1 MAMRKKKLAV
11 FILTLFFIIGLVVV
25 DEAYSDMMG
34 KVGILSLQTRRVD
47 QDLVTF
53 SLFGKEYKV
62 NMTEMQSKWESK
74 WDYFFKQE
82 EEPVKDLPFS
92 FTTL

>member
-1 MAMRKKKLAV
+1 MGMRKKKLVIFTLA
-11 FILTLFFIIGLVVV
+11 LFFMIGLVTV

-34 KVGILSLQTRRVD
+34 KEGMLSLQTRRLD
-47 QDLVTF
+47 QNWVTI
-53 SLFGKEYKV
+53 SILGKECKV

-74 WDYFFKQE
+74 WNYFFKQE
-82 EEPVKDLPFS
+82 KEPAKDLPFP